1 MTRHSFSTLW
11 VRSTVYRNPG
21 RALTPNLGCSGQ
33 PRAALLSTAEP
44 KRKLPEKHFVKCH
57 QCNTLAMYQV
67 GEQEIPLCLDCYFKL
82 SQIQQQQV
90 ENNERMMN
98 YASDQISASVGLSP
112 MGPRFPP
119 RPKPV
124 VVAGVKLNN
133 IHVSNSVVGT
143 INTGSIGTVD
153 QSITALT
160 NVGEPELAEAVKTLS
175 EAILQS
181 SDLTPNQKNE
191 LIESLSVISK
201 EAAAPKEAK
210 RSTVALSLLEKAAK
224 ITLAA
229 NDITDLCQKW
239 WPVLVAAFASTTG
252 G

>member
-1 MTRHSFSTLW
+1 M
-11 VRSTVYRNPG
+11 
-21 RALTPNLGCSGQ
+21 
-33 PRAALLSTAEP
+33 
-44 KRKLPEKHFVKCH
+44 KCY
-57 QCNTLAMYQV
+57 QCNTAAMYQV
-67 GEQEIPLCLDCYFKL
+67 GEQNIPLCLDCYFKF
-82 SQIQQQQV
+82 SQIQQQQI
-90 ENNERMMN
+90 ENSERMMN
-98 YASDQISASVGLSP
+98 YTSDQISASVGLPP

-160 NVGEPELAEAVKTLS
+160 NVGEPALAEAVKSLS
-175 EAILQS
+175 EAVLQS
-181 SDLTPNQKNE
+181 GDLTPNQKNE

-201 EAAAPKEAK
+201 EAVTPKEAR

-224 ITLAA
+224 ITSVA
-229 NDITDLCQKW
+229 NDITDVCQKW
-239 WPVLVAAFASTTG
+239 WPVLVAAFAGAPG